1 MDQSRPARRKTSSG
15 KTRAPRTATPPTKRA
30 VTPVVEPQAIHP
42 NGGRAAVRPH
52 SGGVGA
58 DDPLPRMFAEIGED
72 LAILTGVPI
81 ELATL
86 QSAAPE
92 QALSAEVLEF
102 ARPIARLIAPAHID
116 PDRLEAAAQ
125 VLGILAEREAALA
138 SLAGHAAQLWRE
150 MRFFL
155 AAELELA
162 APLPL
167 AEAAPPLLAA
177 ALDTVGA
184 HRGSIYIAEP
194 PRLKPIAGRGI
205 EPMHLQPIVI
215 EDPESIAAWVF
226 RQGAPLVVNDPKRRP
241 KALKSHRL
249 TLPPDVH
256 DGFLVLPLLLPNPER
271 TPVGVMNL
279 AGRAGG
285 QFSEDDVRVAVAM
298 AQMVAIALHRA
309 RITGESLAAS
319 RLRDELRMAAEIHA
333 ERTAPRIPHWP
344 NLEIAAA
351 ATSPSPAADT
361 LPGAGDS
368 HVVRTHAPTPP
379 EVQPHRGDT
388 CDFVTAEDALH
399 VVIAGIEGHGIEAA
413 LAVQSVRAVLRTA
426 LWMGSSPGAALEC
439 LNRVLAEQTDGSGL
453 AATATV
459 ARISGDRITFAA
471 AGRSPLLVAPAGG
484 EPAIV
489 RLSGP
494 PAGAS
499 ADAEYVEQERRLEPG
514 DVIALTSGT
523 WPGAS
528 ASERETRLLR
538 ALARHAQAPAAE
550 ILAELL
556 DQVGSAGPL
565 AVALPGNSADEHALV
580 VLKRPRSAPPETLDE
595 GRSPHPRHLP
605 RARDPGGDPLSLRV
619 SWLPGD
625 HRRRRGFRAPP
636 DRR

>member
-1 MDQSRPARRKTSSG
+1 MDQSRGPRRKTSSG
-15 KTRAPRTATPPTKRA
+15 KARAPRATTPKAKRA
-30 VTPVVEPQAIHP
+30 VTRKTEPVAIRPHADPATRHANSAHGGPAAIHA
-42 NGGRAAVRPH
+42 NGDGQEAIREIGGHERAAIGIKGWPPVTIPNP
-52 SGGVGA
+52 GGNGS

-72 LAILTGVPI
+72 LSILTGAPVQLAALAGAIP
-81 ELATL
+81 EL
-86 QSAAPE
+86 
-92 QALSAEVLEF
+92 ALSAEVLEF
-102 ARPIARLIAPAHID
+102 ARPIARLIAPTHAD

-125 VLGILAEREAALA
+125 VLGTLAEREAALTNLSA
-138 SLAGHAAQLWRE
+138 HTAQLWRQ

-155 AAELELA
+155 ATELELA

-167 AEAAPPLLAA
+167 AEAAPGLLAA

-205 EPMHLQPIVI
+205 ETAHLQPIVI
-215 EDPESIAAWVF
+215 EDPESIAAWVY

-249 TLPPDVH
+249 KLPPDVH
-256 DGFLVLPLLLPNPER
+256 DGFLVLPLLLPNRER

-279 AGRAGG
+279 AGRSGG
-285 QFSEDDVRVAVAM
+285 QFSEDDVRVAIAM

-309 RITGESLAAS
+309 RITGESIAAS
-319 RLRDELRMAAEIHA
+319 RFRDELRVAAEIHA
-333 ERTAPRIPHWP
+333 ERPLPRIPEWP

-351 ATSPSPAADT
+351 ATSPSPSAGGLA
-361 LPGAGDS
+361 GAGDP

-379 EVQPHRGDT
+379 EGPHRGDT

-399 VVIAGIEGHGIEAA
+399 VVIAGVDGHGIEAA

-439 LNRVLAEQTDGSGL
+439 LNRVLAEQTGGTGM

-484 EPAIV
+484 EPTIV

-494 PAGAS
+494 PAGES
-499 ADAEYVEQERRLEPG
+499 ADAEYHEQERRLEPG

-523 WPGAS
+523 WPTAS

-550 ILAELL
+550 ILTELL

-565 AVALPGNSADEHALV
+565 AVALPGDSTDEHSLV
-580 VLKRPRSAPPETLDE
+580 VLKRPLS
-595 GRSPHPRHLP
+595 GRH
-605 RARDPGGDPLSLRV
+605 GDPR
-619 SWLPGD
+619 
-625 HRRRRGFRAPP
+625 
-636 DRR
+636 